1 VGQTSEHCLGGW
13 RWGGRAAERP
23 DGFSRLRS
31 EEREARGGR
40 GGDTGQHGGEGRRR
54 VRNSNNK
61 KIETARGNT
70 QNDEGQYTNSR
81 RIRTFG
87 NATTN
92 RLRCRNTAQSQRQ
105 QWVLFR
111 LFLASIGRAG
121 RGVEGRGGIGHG
133 GRNSRLLAE
142 HITEAEG
149 RRGGGKT
156 GMGTKTTE

>member
-23 DGFSRLRS
+23 DFSRLRS

-87 NATTN
+87 NAEGQGGG
-92 RLRCRNTAQSQRQ
+92 LRGVEASATGAGTAGYWRNTSQRQ
-105 QWVLFR
+105 K
-111 LFLASIGRAG
+111 
-121 RGVEGRGGIGHG
+121 EGG
-133 GRNSRLLAE
+133 E
-142 HITEAEG
+142 EG
-149 RRGGGKT
+149 RRGWGQKRRSESHRTDAGAATSSSSLSYRT
-156 GMGTKTTE
+156 GRSEGRTR